1 MLVMIG
7 GESPDLTGKTISF
20 VVSDGDISQKISH
33 QVSTFTGTIVSKV
46 SGASLWQVVL
56 FALLGGLIPI

>member
-20 VVSDGDISQKISH
+20 VVSDGDISRKLAIKLAH
-33 QVSTFTGTIVSKV
+33 
-46 SGASLWQVVL
+46 
-56 FALLGGLIPI
+56 LLAQ